1 MLNVTFTF
9 TYNVLVSP
17 NKKRKK
23 SKKQQKKDEGEE
35 DIEKNYDQEEVVSC
49 L

>member
-1 MLNVTFTF
+1 MLKIILVFT
-9 TYNVLVSP
+9 NHDLVSP
-17 NKKRKK
+17 NKKK

-49 L
+49 